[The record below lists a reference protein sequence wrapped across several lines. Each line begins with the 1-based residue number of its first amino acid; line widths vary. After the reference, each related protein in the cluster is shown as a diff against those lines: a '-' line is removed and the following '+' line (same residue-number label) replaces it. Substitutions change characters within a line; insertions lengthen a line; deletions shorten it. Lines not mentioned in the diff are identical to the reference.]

1 MSLFGI
7 VGPSDAASPL
17 LNRILP
23 PFDQP
28 MDLVEFQVEVPIQ
41 ASKGSIFT
49 RLNNPSGLSEW
60 FADDVNIKK
69 DVFTFFWDGSE
80 ESARLISQ
88 KREDFV
94 KFRWIEHEEEGAK
107 SFFEMRIKIDP
118 LTGDTALLVT
128 DFAEEDEV
136 EEAKLLWEK
145 QLGDLKRVLGG

>member
-1 MSLFGI
+1 ML
-7 VGPSDAASPL
+7 SDRSHPWA
-17 LNRILP
+17 NRIFAAIP
-23 PFDQP
+23 TRV

-41 ASKGSIFT
+41 ASKGSIFS

-88 KREDFV
+88 KREEFV
-94 KFRWIEHEEEGAK
+94 KYRWMEHEEEGAK
-107 SFFEMRIKIDP
+107 SFFEMSIKIDP
-118 LTGDTALLVT
+118 LTGDTALVVT

-136 EEAKLLWEK
+136 EEAKLLWTK
-145 QLGDLKRVLGG
+145 QLGRPQAGPWAAEF

>member
-1 MSLFGI
+1 
-7 VGPSDAASPL
+7 
-17 LNRILP
+17 
-23 PFDQP
+23 

-41 ASKGSIFT
+41 ASKGSIFS

-88 KREDFV
+88 KREEFV
-94 KFRWIEHEEEGAK
+94 KYRWIEHEEEGEK

-128 DFAEEDEV
+128 DFAEDDEV
-136 EEAKLLWEK
+136 EEAKLLWTK